1 MRAANAPQ
9 QTVSRRE
16 NSMWDAIEQN
26 KRRSWMLIGVMALLL
41 AAIGYAIGGA
51 VYLQVAMPRDL
62 VRGYSDY
69 TGMVNRMA
77 DGDPDHIR
85 QPRFFSW
92 LDRPGDLLNKG
103 GLAGIAAGLGIAAIM
118 GLNGWFLGAR
128 SLLRTAGAIPI
139 DKEHAPQL
147 YNVVEEMTLAAG
159 LPKVP
164 EVYVIDD
171 DVPNAFA
178 TGRSPDEAAVAV
190 TRGLLSRLNRDE
202 LQGVIAHEIGHV
214 RNYDIRFMTLAG
226 TILGSIV
233 LISELFLRAQ
243 WYAPRRSSSR
253 GKGNGAQA
261 ILFVFAIVLAILAP
275 IFAQMLYF
283 ACSRRR
289 EYLADAS
296 AAVLTRYPEGLASA
310 LEKIGAST
318 GKGLMTCSKTLAPM
332 FIVNPLQS
340 SGRTS
345 VFSSHPPLTERIKIL
360 RGMGG
365 MAGYVDYE
373 AAYAK
378 LQRGRHCMSEAFLK
392 EQQSMPA
399 RRPTAAKESRGDAI
413 ARVREAMG
421 LLDAAAGVLPIV
433 CSCGVRIKLPP
444 GLAATQVAC
453 PRCGKLHEPAHA
465 VADSS
470 DRPRGGIGL
479 GDDKTGTHDD
489 SSGAPGTAR
498 RIARPAQNM
507 VYRRRSG
514 GWESFRCGC
523 GHAVELSPQF
533 SAPQVEC
540 NKCGARIR
548 VEESA

>member
-1 MRAANAPQ
+1 
-9 QTVSRRE
+9 
-16 NSMWDAIEQN
+16 MWDAIEQN

-51 VYLQVAMPRDL
+51 VYLQAAMPRDWI
-62 VRGYSDY
+62 RGYQDY
-69 TGMVNRMA
+69 AGSVDRFA
-77 DGDPDHIR
+77 EGDPDALR
-85 QPRFFSW
+85 KPRFFAW
-92 LDRPGDLLNKG
+92 LDNPGDLLNKG
-103 GLAGIAAGLGIAAIM
+103 GLAGIASGLGIAAIL
-118 GLNGWFLGAR
+118 GLYGWFLGAQ
-128 SLLRTAGAIPI
+128 SLLRTAGAVPI

-159 LPKVP
+159 LPKMP
-164 EVYVIDD
+164 EVYVMDD
-171 DVPNAFA
+171 DAPNAFA
-178 TGRSPDEAAVAV
+178 TGRSPEEASVAV

-243 WYAPRRSSSR
+243 WYAPRRSSR
-253 GKGNGAQA
+253 DKGGGAQA
-261 ILFVFAIVLAILAP
+261 ILFVLAIVLAILAP

-310 LEKIGAST
+310 LEKIGASANT
-318 GKGLMTCSKTLAPM
+318 RLTSCSKTLAPM

-340 SGRTS
+340 EERSS

-373 AAYAK
+373 AAFAK
-378 LQRGRHCMSEAFLK
+378 LQRGKHCMRAAFLK
-392 EQQSMPA
+392 EQQSIPA
-399 RRPTAAKESRGDAI
+399 RRPTVEKETRGDAI

-444 GLAATQVAC
+444 GLAATQVVC
-453 PRCGKLHEPAHA
+453 PRCGKLHEPSQA
-465 VADSS
+465 VAEAGDEM
-470 DRPRGGIGL
+470 RGSAALVGNEYRTR
-479 GDDKTGTHDD
+479 DNT
-489 SSGAPGTAR
+489 SGAPGTAR

-533 SAPQVEC
+533 SAPLVQC
-540 NKCGARIR
+540 NKCGGRIR
-548 VEESA
+548 VEEMRS

>member
-1 MRAANAPQ
+1 
-9 QTVSRRE
+9 
-16 NSMWDAIEQN
+16 MWDAIEQN
-26 KRRSWMLIGVMALLL
+26 KRRSWILIGVMALLL
-41 AAIGYAIGGA
+41 AAIGYAIGGT
-51 VYLQVAMPRDL
+51 VYLQAVMPRDW
-62 VRGYSDY
+62 VRGYQDY
-69 TGMVNRMA
+69 AGSVDRFA
-77 DGDPDHIR
+77 EGDPDALR
-85 QPRFFSW
+85 KPRFFAW
-92 LDRPGDLLNKG
+92 LDNPGDLLNKG
-103 GLAGIAAGLGIAAIM
+103 GLAGMAAGLGIAAIM

-147 YNVVEEMTLAAG
+147 FNVVEEMTIAAG

-171 DVPNAFA
+171 DAPNAFA
-178 TGRSPDEAAVAV
+178 TGRSPEEAAVAV

-202 LQGVIAHEIGHV
+202 LQGVIAHEIAHV
-214 RNYDIRFMTLAG
+214 RNYDIRFLTLAG

-243 WYAPRRSSSR
+243 WYAPRRSSR
-253 GKGNGAQA
+253 DKGGGAAA
-261 ILFVFAIVLAILAP
+261 ILFVIAIVLAILAP

-310 LEKIGAST
+310 LEKIGAAAT
-318 GKGLMTCSKTLAPM
+318 MRTAACSKTLAPM
-332 FIVNPLQS
+332 FIVNPQQS
-340 SGRTS
+340 GERTS
-345 VFSSHPPLTERIKIL
+345 VFSSHPPLTQRIKIL

-373 AAYAK
+373 AAFAK
-378 LQRGRHCMSEAFLK
+378 LQRGKHCMSEAFLK

-399 RRPTAAKESRGDAI
+399 RRPTATKESRGDAI

-444 GLAATQVAC
+444 GLAATRVAC
-453 PRCGKLHEPAHA
+453 PRCGTLHEPAHA
-465 VADSS
+465 VAQTDDDLGTSTALAGDVAASRADSAGV
-470 DRPRGGIGL
+470 PIEG
-479 GDDKTGTHDD
+479 
-489 SSGAPGTAR
+489 R
-498 RIARPAQNM
+498 RIARPAKNM

-533 SAPQVEC
+533 SAPLVQC

-548 VEESA
+548 VEESQP